1 MSDSAP
7 LPIVTPNHC
16 TGESEAKRQ
25 QILDG
30 ARTIFAAHG
39 FEGASMSAIARESGV
54 SKGTL
59 YNYFTNKA
67 DLFAAFVEYNCQK
80 KLPVALAPMKANQP
94 VQETLTAIARAM
106 VHLITQPESLMLY
119 RIIVSE
125 APHFPHLATSFWQ
138 HGPRIGIEA
147 LSLWIEEQVKKGTL
161 TVEDPEFAA
170 EQFFTLCQTRIAH
183 RKRFN
188 MPFENED
195 TEKEKVIHAAVK
207 MFLATYGNS
216 RTI

>member
-1 MSDSAP
+1 MSVSLPPSAMP
-7 LPIVTPNHC
+7 PSQC
-16 TGESEAKRQ
+16 SGESEAKRQ

-30 ARTIFAAHG
+30 ALVIFAAHG

-67 DLFAAFVEYNCQK
+67 DLFATFVEHNCRE
-80 KLPVALAPMKANQP
+80 KLPLALAPIQLNEP
-94 VQETLTAIARAM
+94 VKETLTAVARAM
-106 VHLITQPESLMLY
+106 VHLITLPESIMLY

-138 HGPRIGIEA
+138 HGPKIAIETLA
-147 LSLWIEEQVKKGTL
+147 GWIQQQVENGTL
-161 TVEDPEFAA
+161 AVEDPTFAA
-170 EQFFTLCQTRIAH
+170 EQFFTLCQTRLAH

-188 MPFENED
+188 MPFENEPAD
-195 TEKEKVIHAAVK
+195 KEKVIHAAVH
-207 MFLATYGNS
+207 MFLATYGTNKS
-216 RTI
+216 H